1 MQNEK
6 KYIRYKGI
14 TRLPSEHD
22 SFDGELE
29 DVVNMALTGG
39 ELRPVLPPQ
48 VVGSLA
54 GHFLFV
60 HKNQGFEHFIHIDGS
75 LVKASKYQDGSI
87 TSLGTITNI
96 GTSTIKTINAIGNT
110 LIILTNK
117 DILYLLWKDGSY
129 KSLGTQIPF
138 PLLKFNLTPYSVP
151 VIRKTYDKY
160 AEDLERV
167 TEVSGSYI
175 RGRRG
180 IPLSGSSGR
189 STGVYRRPNTDGEG
203 DPGEDN
209 DRSIL
214 IGRTYFDRESIVSSE
229 LENEIF
235 GVINEKI
242 AEIHGS
248 NALLFPFFVR
258 YAIRMYDG
266 SLVRH
271 SQPFLMLPSKFI
283 PFQVG
288 VADAEENVVSFYFT
302 PSKLSFTSSMIES
315 LQPFADIV
323 TSVDIFISNPI
334 YSYLPDGQINGT
346 VANPL
351 SSNPP
356 KIFAGMI
363 KSKEAIL
370 EEIESTGEFFLLH
383 SIPINENSTSETNIP
398 LEVKGIDNISSKE
411 LMSDDYLTHNKV
423 LAEHSYTYNHKLHL
437 SGVKQQ
443 PFSGF
448 KYTLDGDI
456 CYDIRDYGIVKA
468 DAAHYVGPQPFIF
481 YPDPRAASLIYYHN
495 TTHGATGVMAIRQP
509 LSAHKR
515 LNGAFYL
522 DPDLNNVQLST
533 ADATDSPNTEYQN
546 LDSMLF
552 VSGFQ
557 NPFVFPVNSR
567 LTLPVGKVLSV
578 ASNTQ
583 AISQGQFGQFPLY
596 AFTDDGIWAL
606 EVGSD
611 GRYTARQPVSRD
623 VAINPNVLQMDSM
636 IAFITAKG
644 VTLLSGSDSQPISEI
659 IRENNIRSSQ
669 ITISS
674 MLDALNASGVL
685 DSTIKNRLQTTYNTD
700 VPFEVFSAGASL
712 AYDYIT
718 GSGRILLI
726 NPLYDYSYVFD
737 LGTSTWSKVITS
749 YKRVVNNYPDCYV
762 QDGEGVVYNLSHIPD
777 ALDNTTTC
785 MIITR
790 PIKYNDL
797 NFVIRSLSHRGI
809 FKSVLNV
816 GIYASRNGQ
825 DYHLIKT
832 GKEKLIRMTGSGY
845 MYYKI
850 LVIANLK
857 PNEVISGIDL
867 DFMVKYS
874 NRMR

>member
-39 ELRPVLPPQ
+39 ELRPVLPPELIDTIPGQ
-48 VVGSLA
+48 
-54 GHFLFV
+54 FMFV
-60 HKNQGFEHFIHIDGS
+60 HKNQGFEHFISLDGS
-75 LVKASKYQDGSI
+75 TVKAYDYKDGSI
-87 TSLGTITNI
+87 TSLGDITNI
-96 GTSTIKTINAIGNT
+96 YGEEIVKCEAVGNV
-110 LIILTNK
+110 LVILTDK
-117 DILYLLWKDGSY
+117 EVKYALWKDTY
-129 KSLGTQIPF
+129 QYLGNNIPF
-138 PLLKFNLTPYSVP
+138 PNISFNLSTASTTP
-151 VIRKTYDKY
+151 
-160 AEDLERV
+160 ERFWAILGNF
-167 TEVSGSYI
+167 SSDISKLAQAPGHYPHRRSSI
-175 RGRRG
+175 DRG
-180 IPLSGSSGR
+180 
-189 STGVYRRPNTDGEG
+189 D
-203 DPGEDN
+203 
-209 DRSIL
+209 
-214 IGRTYFDRESIVSSE
+214 SIVSSDFK
-229 LENEIF
+229 NEIF
-235 GVINEKI
+235 GRINNKLSSI
-242 AEIHGS
+242 MDGGKFI
-248 NALLFPFFVR
+248 FPFFVR
-258 YAIRMYDG
+258 YALRLYDG
-266 SLVRH
+266 SLVKH
-271 SQPFLMLPSKFI
+271 SQPFMMLPTKFI
-283 PFQVG
+283 PFTVSIDSVDENKIEFQFPYGSVLRYSYSG
-288 VADAEENVVSFYFT
+288 VAGISRF
-302 PSKLSFTSSMIES
+302 S
-315 LQPFADIV
+315 DIIQ
-323 TSVDIFISNPI
+323 SVDIFISRPI
-334 YSYLPDGQINGT
+334 YSYLYDGEINGMID
-346 VANPL
+346 NPGYKG
-351 SSNPP
+351 PGHIFP
-356 KIFAGMI
+356 EKIMSGFF
-363 KSKEAIL
+363 KSRDDIM
-370 EEIESTGEFFLLH
+370 EEIESTGSFYLVH
-383 SIPINENSTSETNIP
+383 SIPIND
-398 LEVKGIDNISSKE
+398 LESSQSNKEIKIKNLDTIVHRE
-411 LMSDDYLTHNKV
+411 LMTDDYLSHDKIV
-423 LAEHSYTYNHKLHL
+423 AENSFTYNHKLHL
-437 SGVKQQ
+437 SGISRSMF
-443 PFSGF
+443 PGF
-448 KYTLDGDI
+448 KLADQR
-456 CYDIRDYGIVKA
+456 CYYEGAKNEASIEIGN
-468 DAAHYVGPQPFIF
+468 QPFIF
-481 YPDPRAASLIYYHN
+481 YPGKSSHLTIAEYTQDQWGETRWREKSFKLNSHP
-495 TTHGATGVMAIRQP
+495 T
-509 LSAHKR
+509 
-515 LNGAFYL
+515 LNGSYYI
-522 DPDLNNVQLST
+522 DPDLNNITNDGPFGST
-533 ADATDSPNTEYQN
+533 SIDVKI
-546 LDSMLF
+546 LF
-552 VSGFQ
+552 AQQKQDESEVNKLYVSAHQ
-557 NPFVFPVNSR
+557 NPFIFPVNSR
-567 LTLPVGKVLSV
+567 ITLPVGKIIGV
-578 ASNTQ
+578 ASNTE

-659 IRENNIRSSQ
+659 IRENNIRSSR

-674 MLDALNASGVL
+674 MLDALNTSGVL

-700 VPFEVFSAGASL
+700 VPFETFSAGASL

-737 LGTSTWSKVITS
+737 LGTSTWSKVTTS